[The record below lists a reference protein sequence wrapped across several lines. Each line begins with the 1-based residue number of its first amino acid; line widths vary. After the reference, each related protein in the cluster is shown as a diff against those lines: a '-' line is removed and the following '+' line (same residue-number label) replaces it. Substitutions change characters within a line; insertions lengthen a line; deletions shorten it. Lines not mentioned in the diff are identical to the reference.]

1 MIWCSD
7 LEGKIVRDQ
16 TGKSLGRV
24 FEIQI
29 KEGSVD
35 ALICGRRGFWKRF
48 TGGRAGHR
56 IPWSRVQKIGRD
68 ILIATE

>member
-1 MIWCSD
+1 MICGSD
-7 LEGKIVRDQ
+7 LEGKVVRDS
-16 TGKSLGRV
+16 TGKSFGCV